1 MKDWQE
7 TLAPYVRS
15 IEKRYDSL
23 KYRLY
28 DVLGGPGP
36 IKILPY
42 RGYGTPERFFL
53 KGRVLED
60 RGITRAAEE
69 DKLWEN
75 LLNTYKRLASR
86 EIPHARLQA
95 RFQGQ
100 TLEIEAD
107 EEGMF
112 ELWIE
117 PKAPLPQDQTWHEV
131 TLELLEPKVEEQETP
146 VHATGRV
153 LVPPPD
159 AEYGVVSDI
168 DDTILQTNATSLWRM
183 ARTVF
188 FENAHTRLPFPGAAA
203 FYRALHAGAQ
213 NTPQN
218 PLFFVSNSPWNL
230 YDLLAQFFELQDI
243 PGGPLLFLRNW
254 GVYEDELLPLDH
266 EKHKLPLIRQMLELY
281 EDLPFILIGDSGESD
296 PEIYY
301 QLIREYPGRILA
313 IYIRNVSRDLERPET
328 IRALAE
334 QVVDADSALVLA
346 DDSLSM
352 ARHAVNHGWIAPQAL
367 QAVRREKKQDE
378 AAPDEF
384 EQLIPER

>member
-1 MKDWQE
+1 MEDWQQA
-7 TLAPYVRS
+7 LAPYVRS
-15 IEKRYDSL
+15 IEKRYDAL

-28 DVLGGPGP
+28 DLLGGPGP
-36 IKILPY
+36 VKILTY

-53 KGRVLED
+53 KGRVLKD
-60 RGITRAAEE
+60 RGVTRAAEE
-69 DKLWEN
+69 DRLWDN
-75 LLNTYKRLASR
+75 LLNAYKRLASR

-100 TLEIEAD
+100 TVEIEAD

-117 PKAPLPQDQTWHEV
+117 PKEALPQEQTWHEV
-131 TLELLEPKVEEQETP
+131 TLALLKPDVKNQDGP
-146 VHATGRV
+146 VRATGRV

-159 AEYGVVSDI
+159 AEYGVISDI
-168 DDTILQTNATSLWRM
+168 DDTILQTNATSLLRM

-188 FENAHTRLPFPGAAA
+188 FENARTRLPFPGAGA
-203 FYRALHAGAQ
+203 FYRALHAKK
-213 NTPQN
+213 N

-230 YDLLAQFFELQDI
+230 YDLLAQFFELQNI

-266 EKHKLPLIRQMLELY
+266 EKHKLPVIRQILELY

-296 PEIYY
+296 PEIYH
-301 QLIREYPGRILA
+301 QLVREYPDRILA
-313 IYIRNVSRDLERPET
+313 VYIRNVSHTPERSEA

-334 QVVDADSALVLA
+334 QIVDAGSALVLA

-352 ARHAVNHGWIAPQAL
+352 ARHAVHHGWIAPQAL
-367 QAVRREKKQDE
+367 RAVKQEKEQDE
-378 AAPDEF
+378 AAPGEF
-384 EQLIPER
+384 ERLMPDL